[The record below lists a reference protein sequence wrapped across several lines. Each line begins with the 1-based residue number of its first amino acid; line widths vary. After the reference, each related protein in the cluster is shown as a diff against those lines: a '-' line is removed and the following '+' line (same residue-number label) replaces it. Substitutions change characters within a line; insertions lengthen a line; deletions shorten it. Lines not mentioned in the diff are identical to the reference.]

1 MKKILKHDVN
11 SGLERSKLGQKLFAC
26 VEIYHFR
33 LGYLGVKQMT
43 HISDKSDVWKGETPS
58 QTCLTRAYYS
68 RVEGVFKYHLITSD
82 ATEGRCGRVIV

>member
-1 MKKILKHDVN
+1 MKKILKHNVN

-58 QTCLTRAYYS
+58 QTCLTR
-68 RVEGVFKYHLITSD
+68 VEGVFKYYLITSD
-82 ATEGRCGRVIV
+82 TTEGRCGRVIV